1 MQERVIEEIASV
13 WRNAV
18 TTVVFTGAGMSTESG
33 LPDFRSKQGLWKQRP
48 ESLATM
54 AALQQTPDEFYFF
67 YQWRIQQLW
76 SVEPNAGHLALA
88 QLEKAN
94 RVSHV
99 ITQNVDGLHHR
110 AGSSRV
116 SELHGSLKTVS
127 CLKCQSRFD
136 SRQLLPKVEGWEA
149 DYQNGS
155 YHHGKE
161 CRCPACG
168 GLLRPDVV
176 LFGESLPEE
185 AWKTSQEWSR
195 KADLFVVIGSSLVVS
210 PANYLPQMAVEAGAK
225 LLIINQEPTPLDQL
239 ATWRLQAKAAEA
251 ITAIAQAL
259 TADNPNQGAD

>member
-1 MQERVIEEIASV
+1 MQNETIAEIARA
-13 WRNAV
+13 WKTAN
-18 TTVVFTGAGMSTESG
+18 TVVVFIGAGMSTESG

-88 QLEKAN
+88 QLERDG

-136 SRQLLPKVEGWEA
+136 SRQLLPGLEGWEER
-149 DYQNGS
+149 YQNGS
-155 YHHGKE
+155 YHRGAE
-161 CRCPACG
+161 CRCPSCG

-185 AWKTSQEWSR
+185 AWKISQEWSR

-210 PANYLPQMAVEAGAK
+210 PANYLPQLAVESGAK
-225 LLIINQEPTPLDQL
+225 LLIINQEPTPLDHL
-239 ATWRLQAKAAEA
+239 ATWTIKVKAAE
-251 ITAIAQAL
+251 ILPVIAQIIK
-259 TADNPNQGAD
+259 TDNAN

>member
-54 AALQQTPDEFYFF
+54 AALQQTPDEFFFF

-149 DYQNGS
+149 YYQNGS
-155 YHHGKE
+155 YHHGTE
-161 CRCPACG
+161 CRCPECG

-176 LFGESLPEE
+176 LFGESLPEG

-195 KADLFVVIGSSLVVS
+195 KADLFLVIGSSLVVS

-225 LLIINQEPTPLDQL
+225 LLIINQEPTLLDHL
-239 ATWRLQAKAAEA
+239 ATWCLQANAAEA
-251 ITAIAQAL
+251 MTAIVKMMNVE
-259 TADNPNQGAD
+259 TDCIS

>member
-1 MQERVIEEIASV
+1 MQERVIDEIASA
-13 WRNAV
+13 WQTAA
-18 TTVVFTGAGMSTESG
+18 TTVIFTGAGMSTESG

-54 AALQQTPDEFYFF
+54 TALQQTPDEFYFF

-76 SVEPNAGHLALA
+76 SVEPNAGHLALG
-88 QLEKAN
+88 QMEKAG
-94 RVSHV
+94 RVSHL

-127 CLKCQSRFD
+127 CLKCQRRFD
-136 SRQLLPKVEGWEA
+136 SRQLLPKRVGWEV

-155 YHHGKE
+155 YHHGVE

-176 LFGESLPEE
+176 LFGESLPDE

-195 KADLFVVIGSSLVVS
+195 RADLFVVVGSSLVVS

-239 ATWRLQAKAAEA
+239 ATWRLQAKAAETLTTVMA
-251 ITAIAQAL
+251 IMNVETDCIS
-259 TADNPNQGAD
+259 

>member
-1 MQERVIEEIASV
+1 MQERVIVEIASV
-13 WRNAV
+13 WETAA

-54 AALQQTPDEFYFF
+54 AALQQTPDEFYFL

-88 QLEKAN
+88 QLEKAG
-94 RVSHV
+94 RVSHL

-127 CLKCQSRFD
+127 CLKCKSRFD

-155 YHHGKE
+155 YHHGTE

-176 LFGESLPEE
+176 LFGESLPDD
-185 AWKTSQEWSR
+185 A
-195 KADLFVVIGSSLVVS
+195 
-210 PANYLPQMAVEAGAK
+210 
-225 LLIINQEPTPLDQL
+225 
-239 ATWRLQAKAAEA
+239 
-251 ITAIAQAL
+251 
-259 TADNPNQGAD
+259 

>member
-1 MQERVIEEIASV
+1 MQERVIDEIASV

-88 QLEKAN
+88 QLERAN
-94 RVSHV
+94 KVSHV

-136 SRQLLPKVEGWEA
+136 SRQLLPPMEGWEA
-149 DYQNGS
+149 SYQSGS
-155 YHHGKE
+155 YHHGAE
-161 CRCPACG
+161 CRCPECD

-176 LFGESLPEE
+176 LFGESLPDD
-185 AWKTSQEWSR
+185 AWKTSQEWSSQ
-195 KADLFVVIGSSLVVS
+195 AGLFVVIGSSLVVS

-239 ATWRLQAKAAEA
+239 ATWTIGVKAAE
-251 ITAIAQAL
+251 IVPVIAQAIM
-259 TADNPNQGAD
+259 AGNSN

>member
-1 MQERVIEEIASV
+1 MQERMIDEIASV
-13 WRNAV
+13 WRNAA

-33 LPDFRSKQGLWKQRP
+33 LPDFRSKQGLWKQRL

-54 AALQQTPDEFYFF
+54 EALQQTPDEFYFF
-67 YQWRIQQLW
+67 YQWRIKQLW
-76 SVEPNAGHLALA
+76 SVEPNPGQLALA

-110 AGSSRV
+110 AGSGRV

-149 DYQNGS
+149 DYQSGS
-155 YHHGKE
+155 YHHGVE
-161 CRCPACG
+161 CRCPSCG

-185 AWKTSQEWSR
+185 AWKISQEWSR

-225 LLIINQEPTPLDQL
+225 LLIINQEPTPLDHL
-239 ATWRLQAKAAEA
+239 TTWCLQAKAVEA
-251 ITAIAQAL
+251 MTAIAQAL
-259 TADNPNQGAD
+259 TADNPNQDAD